1 MSQEII
7 PFSKKT
13 KSGYTDSHGRFRR
26 IKEHESIEKPDHI
39 KFHNLK
45 TQTSE
50 HVHVDNVKAQQLKN
64 KKMMLRATSSD
75 GKTGLA
81 RILPK
86 ST

>member
-7 PFSKKT
+7 PLSKKT
-13 KSGYTDSHGRFRR
+13 KSGYTDAHGRFRR
-26 IKEHESIEKPDHI
+26 IKEHESIDKPDHI
-39 KFHNLK
+39 KFHNLNTK
-45 TQTSE
+45 ASE
-50 HVHVDNVKAQQLKN
+50 HVHIDNVKAQQLKN

-86 ST
+86 